1 MCPEQSAITHLVQR
15 RDAYTVG
22 IRLHVFCYDVH
33 CDLCEVEIRPDARG
47 CRNACLVQYLADEPH
62 GEVMCR
68 NLSCVEIAC
77 HVDEHLINGVYVD
90 VRRGNMPQIDTIDAR
105 TVVHVECH
113 ARWGNVIGDAE
124 LGMRCEF
131 CCIHCFACERPLWG
145 AVSAACVCLL
155 DGADD
160 LE

>member
-1 MCPEQSAITHLVQR
+1 M
-15 RDAYTVG
+15 
-22 IRLHVFCYDVH
+22 
-33 CDLCEVEIRPDARG
+33 
-47 CRNACLVQYLADEPH
+47 
-62 GEVMCR
+62 
-68 NLSCVEIAC
+68 
-77 HVDEHLINGVYVD
+77 D

-113 ARWGNVIGDAE
+113 ARWGDVIGDAE
-124 LGMRCEF
+124 FGMRCEF

-145 AVSAACVCLL
+145 SVSAPCVCLL